1 VLSVIQV
8 AERRDDARD
17 DGEEPLVDLLTTY
30 GFMVAGAVIGGL
42 ASILFSL
49 IGLMA
54 LDDWD
59 YDIPGPWVTVAKAIT
74 VALPVVAIVG
84 AALLVGPSSDLV
96 NFIRAVVGVLV
107 GLATSFFA
115 EGVGIPTSRLV
126 FTIELEDGRILT
138 DADAAKYLADPP
150 STKMRSS
157 SWQKPPGWRPTP
169 LFIARFVLFAC
180 IVPPLAGV
188 VVAILI
194 ADWK

>member
-30 GFMVAGAVIGGL
+30 GFMVVGAVIGGL

-59 YDIPGPWVTVAKAIT
+59 YDIAGPWVTVAKVIT

-115 EGVGIPTSRLV
+115 QGAGIPTARLV

-150 STKMRSS
+150 RRRCVRPAGRSRPAGGQLRCS
-157 SWQKPPGWRPTP
+157 SPDSFCSHASCHPSRAWSLRS
-169 LFIARFVLFAC
+169 
-180 IVPPLAGV
+180 
-188 VVAILI
+188 
-194 ADWK
+194 